1 MRPEGVDLQKQR
13 AGVGGHILIPKWPVE
28 MHYTWTDRWKE
39 PSSIQKRKPET
50 MVPVSWVTRLLYH
63 VGACMHLHIRLCEH
77 IYREGCAYGLS
88 VAFVLIRVSSGWLM
102 CFLVCLHVCFC
113 WVLASASPEIGVWR
127 IRQHHSDARREGTE
141 KTNTKHPP
149 TCIHTLEECPLQTWD
164 GGGVAYRC
172 SRHTHAPLPLLPIQR
187 GCQNTQRFL
196 WGGTPTLQHGASQLT
211 THTQIHLSLSVSPNL
226 LLNGGLC
233 ILELMF
239 SPSVYL
245 SLFFSLSFSRSAIS
259 MSPCSL
265 GLVTLSF
272 PLCSIRWLL
281 WITAVAL
288 LCPLSLNLLSFWTIL
303 SNKLDL
309 WLCVIPFKACF
320 CPVLS
325 SSSMIESF
333 L

>member
-1 MRPEGVDLQKQR
+1 
-13 AGVGGHILIPKWPVE
+13 
-28 MHYTWTDRWKE
+28 
-39 PSSIQKRKPET
+39 
-50 MVPVSWVTRLLYH
+50 
-63 VGACMHLHIRLCEH
+63 
-77 IYREGCAYGLS
+77 
-88 VAFVLIRVSSGWLM
+88 M
-102 CFLVCLHVCFC
+102 CFLVRLHVCFC

-127 IRQHHSDARREGTE
+127 IRQHHGDARREATE

-211 THTQIHLSLSVSPNL
+211 THTQIHLLSLSVSPNL

-245 SLFFSLSFSRSAIS
+245 SLLFSLSFSRSAIS

-265 GLVTLSF
+265 GLVTLSVPF
-272 PLCSIRWLL
+272 GGCCGSQ
-281 WITAVAL
+281 
-288 LCPLSLNLLSFWTIL
+288 
-303 SNKLDL
+303 L
-309 WLCVIPFKACF
+309 WLCFVRFHSICWVSGLF
-320 CPVLS
+320 CQINWTCDSVSFLLRLVFVLFCHPLVWMSHSYRDS
-325 SSSMIESF
+325 SSKNIRILF
-333 L
+333 ILILFTFVT